1 MEPSTQKFIFLAI
14 QEILHPTFEVTKQ
27 YLQVNEIEFEND
39 KPKVERIELDDAN
52 NLATVYFPIKSQN
65 YFLQISMAQL
75 PQPIVD
81 FVQMISGH
89 SISLTATSY
98 RLSYEELSRDL
109 PLMPLHGWSK
119 GDIKKNGKTHYEFSR
134 ISFNPFTSEAYEL
147 EHLISLMIT
156 QLEEQAD
163 AVRLL
168 TEKANTCISICRYQY
183 ISANAGQHF
192 SAEVIARLAR
202 LNLSVDIDTYIV
214 GTAIVQGD

>member
-1 MEPSTQKFIFLAI
+1 MENTLQHFIELAI

-27 YLQVNEIEFEND
+27 YLQVNEIEFENAQ
-39 KPKVERIELDDAN
+39 PKVERIELDDAN
-52 NLATVYFPIKSQN
+52 NLATVYFPVKGQR

-75 PQPIVD
+75 PHPIVD
-81 FVQMISGH
+81 FVQMINGH

-109 PLMPLHGWSK
+109 PLMPVQGWSK
-119 GDIKKNGKTHYEFSR
+119 GQLKKNGKTHYEFSR

-147 EHLISLMIT
+147 EHLITLMIA

-163 AVRLL
+163 AVCLL

-183 ISANAGQHF
+183 ISANAGHHF
-192 SAEVIARLAR
+192 SAEIIARLAK
-202 LNLSVDIDTYIV
+202 LNLSVDIDNYIV
-214 GTAIVQGD
+214 GTAIEN